1 MPIYKSIAINSQ
13 TNVKIWNITE
23 SYMELLQ
30 NFELKKESIN
40 KVNTMKSELHQ
51 RGFLSVRMLLKAFG
65 YSDFDLFYDDNGK
78 PHLKDGS
85 YVSITHSYTFSA
97 VVVSSK
103 PVGIDIEKQREKIT
117 KIASKFID
125 FEACFLREN
134 SEDYIQK
141 LTWVWCIKES
151 LYKLY
156 ATPGMS
162 FKKHFMVIPFEKE
175 KKSTVAWILDESN
188 RQRFE
193 GMFLEF
199 EGFGC
204 AITTPLI

>member
-23 SYMELLQ
+23 SYTELLQ

-78 PHLKDGS
+78 PHLKDGN
-85 YVSITHSYTFSA
+85 YISITHSYTFSA

-134 SEDYIQK
+134 SEDYIEK
-141 LTWVWCIKES
+141 LTLVWCIKES

-156 ATPGMS
+156 AKPGMS
-162 FKKHFMVIPFEKE
+162 FKKHFMVIPFGKE
-175 KKSTVAWILDESN
+175 KNSTVAWVLDETTH
-188 RQRFE
+188 QRFE
-193 GMFLEF
+193 VMFLEF

>member
-23 SYMELLQ
+23 SYMELMQ
-30 NFELKKESIN
+30 NVELKKESIN
-40 KVNTMKSELHQ
+40 RVNSMKSELHQ

-65 YSDFDLFYDDNGK
+65 YSDFDLFYDSNGK
-78 PHLKDGS
+78 PHLRDGS
-85 YVSITHSYTFSA
+85 YVSITHSYMFSA

-125 FEACFLREN
+125 FEACFLRGN

-141 LTWVWCIKES
+141 LTWIWCIKES

-162 FKKHFMVIPFEKE
+162 FKKHFMVIPFGKE
-175 KKSTVAWILDESN
+175 KNSTVAWILDKTN

>member
-23 SYMELLQ
+23 SYTELLQ
-30 NFELKKESIN
+30 NVELKKESIN
-40 KVNTMKSELHQ
+40 RVNTMKSELHQ

-65 YSDFDLFYDDNGK
+65 YSDFDLFYDSNGK
-78 PHLKDGS
+78 PYLKDGN
-85 YVSITHSYTFSA
+85 YISITHSYTFSA

-162 FKKHFMVIPFEKE
+162 FKKHFMVIPFGKE
-175 KKSTVAWILDESN
+175 KNSTVAWILDENN

-204 AITTPLI
+204 AITTTLI

>member
-1 MPIYKSIAINSQ
+1 MPIYKSIVINSQ

-78 PHLKDGS
+78 PHLNDGN
-85 YVSITHSYTFSA
+85 YISITHSYTFSA

-103 PVGIDIEKQREKIT
+103 PVGIDIEKQRVKIT

-141 LTWVWCIKES
+141 LTLVWCIKES

-162 FKKHFMVIPFEKE
+162 FKKHFMVIPFGKE
-175 KKSTVAWILDESN
+175 KNSTVAWVLDETK

>member
-1 MPIYKSIAINSQ
+1 MPIYKSIVINSQ

-23 SYMELLQ
+23 SYTELLQ
-30 NFELKKESIN
+30 NVELKKESIN
-40 KVNTMKSELHQ
+40 RVNTMKSELHQ

-65 YSDFDLFYDDNGK
+65 YSDFDLFYDGNGK
-78 PHLKDGS
+78 PHLKDGN
-85 YVSITHSYTFSA
+85 YISITHSYTFSA

-125 FEACFLREN
+125 FEACFLQEN

-141 LTWVWCIKES
+141 LTLVWCIKES

-162 FKKHFMVIPFEKE
+162 FKKHFMVIPFGKE
-175 KKSTVAWILDESN
+175 KNSTVAWILDETN
-188 RQRFE
+188 TNVLKECF
-193 GMFLEF
+193 
-199 EGFGC
+199 
-204 AITTPLI
+204 

>member
-1 MPIYKSIAINSQ
+1 MPIYKSIAVNSQ

-23 SYMELLQ
+23 SCMELMQ
-30 NFELKKESIN
+30 NVELKKESIN

-51 RGFLSVRMLLKAFG
+51 RGFLSVRLLLKAFG
-65 YSDFDLFYDDNGK
+65 YSDFDLFYDGNGK
-78 PHLKDGS
+78 PHLKDGN
-85 YVSITHSYTFSA
+85 YISITHSYTFSA
-97 VVVSSK
+97 VVVSSN
-103 PVGIDIEKQREKIT
+103 PVGIDIEKQRKKIT
-117 KIASKFID
+117 NIASKFTG
-125 FEACFLREN
+125 FEVCFLKKN

-141 LTWVWCIKES
+141 LTWVWCIKEA

-156 ATPGMS
+156 AKPGMS
-162 FKKHFMVIPFEKE
+162 FKKHFMVIPFGEEKN
-175 KKSTVAWILDESN
+175 STIAWILDETN

-193 GMFLEF
+193 GLFLEF

>member
-1 MPIYKSIAINSQ
+1 
-13 TNVKIWNITE
+13 
-23 SYMELLQ
+23 
-30 NFELKKESIN
+30 
-40 KVNTMKSELHQ
+40 MKSELHQ

-78 PHLKDGS
+78 PHLKDGN
-85 YVSITHSYTFSA
+85 YISITHSYTFSA

-141 LTWVWCIKES
+141 LTLVWCIKES

-156 ATPGMS
+156 AKPGMS
-162 FKKHFMVIPFEKE
+162 FKKHFMVIPFGKE
-175 KKSTVAWILDESN
+175 KNSTVAWVLDETTH
-188 RQRFE
+188 QRFE
-193 GMFLEF
+193 GMFFEF

>member
-23 SYMELLQ
+23 SYTELLQ
-30 NFELKKESIN
+30 NVELKKESIN
-40 KVNTMKSELHQ
+40 RVNTMKSELHQ

-65 YSDFDLFYDDNGK
+65 YSDFDLFYDSNGK
-78 PHLKDGS
+78 PHLKDGK
-85 YVSITHSYTFSA
+85 YISITHSYTFSA
-97 VVVSSK
+97 VAVSSK
-103 PVGIDIEKQREKIT
+103 PVGIDIEKQRVKIT

-162 FKKHFMVIPFEKE
+162 FKKHFMVIPFGKE
-175 KKSTVAWILDESN
+175 KNSTVAWILDENN
-188 RQRFE
+188 RQHFE